1 MTSVAP
7 DPVGLQSAVKMAAAR
22 TDPASPMP
30 GGFGSA
36 TADDDASAPDRG
48 LAPSPA
54 HSSLTVS
61 TVSTVAEATVQPDV
75 KVDDQHKDSLLVFL
89 KKILGKDVD
98 SLRIAVP
105 LFLLEP
111 VSNLEYLAD
120 LDHAVEHFVAAP
132 VKSDPLDRFLSVFM
146 LLITGLKRALRK
158 AKKPL
163 NPILGEVF
171 YSHFTPTFEDGAI
184 DGGEPVSATME
195 SAAEGGLPTV
205 YLVGEQ
211 ISHHPP
217 ISAFHATCPDRGIDI
232 TIVYDVKAK
241 YNGLSFAL
249 ENKSLGTVRIADHNE
264 TYTLTYPSANIVG
277 IVTMNMRLMW
287 TGTCTI
293 ECAATNL
300 KGTLNFKEQRWFGRD
315 TYDVT
320 GTVTSLDNAKQVHAT
335 RTGAW
340 NDTIHVQRTGVDA
353 KPAPMFSVRDRSV
366 YTPSV
371 VPGDRAPPH
380 ASRRVWADVV
390 AAMRAGDASGA
401 AKAKHDV
408 EHRQRAK
415 EKERVAGTRAPFQA
429 VYFEGDPLVPDS
441 VRFVAGVVAL
451 PAVGEDCRGHPAAVA
466 AARGIGVVGAAED
479 EVEEVAAGAVD
490 EDAEDSESG
499 ESFEDANE

>member
-1 MTSVAP
+1 
-7 DPVGLQSAVKMAAAR
+7 
-22 TDPASPMP
+22 
-30 GGFGSA
+30 
-36 TADDDASAPDRG
+36 
-48 LAPSPA
+48 
-54 HSSLTVS
+54 
-61 TVSTVAEATVQPDV
+61 
-75 KVDDQHKDSLLVFL
+75 
-89 KKILGKDVD
+89 
-98 SLRIAVP
+98 
-105 LFLLEP
+105 
-111 VSNLEYLAD
+111 
-120 LDHAVEHFVAAP
+120 
-132 VKSDPLDRFLSVFM
+132 M

-171 YSHFTPTFEDGAI
+171 YSHFTPAFGDADAVDEGESVPMAASVSGA
-184 DGGEPVSATME
+184 D
-195 SAAEGGLPTV
+195 GLPTV

-293 ECAATNL
+293 ECAETNL

-320 GTVTSLDNAKQVHAT
+320 GTVTALNNPKKVHAT
-335 RTGAW
+335 LSGAW
-340 NDTIHVQRTGVDA
+340 NDTIHVQRAGVDA
-353 KPAPMFSVRDRSV
+353 KPTPMFSVRDRSV
-366 YTPSV
+366 YAPSV

-429 VYFEGDPLVPDS
+429 VYFVGDPLVPDS
-441 VRFVAGVVAL
+441 VRFTAGGVRL
-451 PAVGEDCRGHPAAVA
+451 PGVGEDCRGHPAAVA
-466 AARGIGVVGAAED
+466 AARGIGVVSAAED
-479 EVEEVAAGAVD
+479 EEESGPEVVAGD
-490 EDAEDSESG
+490 DDEDSESG

>member
-7 DPVGLQSAVKMAAAR
+7 DPVGLQAAAKKAAAR

-36 TADDDASAPDRG
+36 TADDDSSVPDHG

-61 TVSTVAEATVQPDV
+61 TVSTAAEATVQPDV

-171 YSHFTPTFEDGAI
+171 YSHFTPSFGDA
-184 DGGEPVSATME
+184 DAVDASVPAASATA
-195 SAAEGGLPTV
+195 SVAGDGLPTV
-205 YLVGEQ
+205 YLIGEQ

-293 ECAATNL
+293 ECAKTNL

-315 TYDVT
+315 TYDVS
-320 GTVTSLDNAKQVHAT
+320 GTVTSLDNAKHVHAT
-335 RTGAW
+335 LSGAW
-340 NDTIHVQRTGVDA
+340 NDAIHVQRTGVDA
-353 KPAPMFSVRDRSV
+353 KPTPMFSVRDRATYAS
-366 YTPSV
+366 SV

-441 VRFVAGVVAL
+441 VRFTAGGVRL
-451 PAVGEDCRGHPAAVA
+451 PGVGEDCRGHPAAVA
-466 AARGIGVVGAAED
+466 AARGIGVVSAAED
-479 EVEEVAAGAVD
+479 EVEEVVAVV
-490 EDAEDSESG
+490 EDGDEDSESG